1 MSLREIA
8 EELGVAYVLEGTVRT
23 DRGPDGAGQVRVTPQ
38 LIRAQDDSHLWTER
52 YTASLAPGEIFSVQ
66 ATIAEQVAT
75 ALDVT
80 LLGSERAALE
90 AAPTDDPAAYDAYLL
105 GRFYW
110 KRRTPADLQR
120 AAEYFRRAVA
130 LDPDFAEAH
139 VGLADA
145 YSLYAYYEVPDLSR
159 ADAYT
164 AAEVSARRAIGL
176 DRNLAGAWAS
186 LGNILTY
193 GAWEWEAADSAF
205 RRAIALDTEYAVAR
219 YWYADLLLIVGRIDE
234 AIAQGER
241 AVALDPASPV
251 AQHVLG
257 TALAYDGRYEEAIAR
272 EQASID
278 LVPEFAFGRS
288 GLAWVLA
295 LHGRSD
301 EAEREFL
308 RLNWPAGL
316 AANIAQFLADPT
328 LGAGFIAEVSQFER
342 DARDRGLAMAP
353 PSFFGALYGV
363 VGANDSAFARFE
375 QAYTQRSEFLP
386 FNMRHPMLD
395 PIRSDPRYDE
405 LMRRMGLAP

>member
-1 MSLREIA
+1 M
-8 EELGVAYVLEGTVRT
+8 
-23 DRGPDGAGQVRVTPQ
+23 
-38 LIRAQDDSHLWTER
+38 
-52 YTASLAPGEIFSVQ
+52 
-66 ATIAEQVAT
+66 
-75 ALDVT
+75 
-80 LLGSERAALE
+80 
-90 AAPTDDPAAYDAYLL
+90 
-105 GRFYW
+105 
-110 KRRTPADLQR
+110 
-120 AAEYFRRAVA
+120 
-130 LDPDFAEAH
+130 
-139 VGLADA
+139 
-145 YSLYAYYEVPDLSR
+145 
-159 ADAYT
+159 
-164 AAEVSARRAIGL
+164 
-176 DRNLAGAWAS
+176 
-186 LGNILTY
+186 
-193 GAWEWEAADSAF
+193 
-205 RRAIALDTEYAVAR
+205 AR